1 MLYWPLPLPLI
12 NPLTDW
18 NPWTHSSQTLS
29 TLSLS
34 SNSSTRPPTYTPTPS
49 LHSISL
55 SPSLHHPPPP
65 PPTLTPTPPSSPC
78 YCLLLLL
85 RCSPS
90 ANQSPTPLPS
100 AICPGLP
107 PLPTVGQYAPS
118 LILYSLIIPPPLP
131 WFSVASLTSTIW
143 PHPHGAG
150 GLGATD
156 IWADV
161 RGGVVCSGCKRRPA
175 IRSTAHKLLIH
186 MFRQ

>member
-1 MLYWPLPLPLI
+1 MLTYLNLTPPHSPPTPMLLLITPPPL
-12 NPLTDW
+12 
-18 NPWTHSSQTLS
+18 HSSIPIHCLQV
-29 TLSLS
+29 
-34 SNSSTRPPTYTPTPS
+34 
-49 LHSISL
+49 
-55 SPSLHHPPPP
+55 PPPP
-65 PPTLTPTPPSSPC
+65 PPPPPPSSPC

-90 ANQSPTPLPS
+90 ANQSPTPCPS

-143 PHPHGAG
+143 PHPHGAW

-175 IRSTAHKLLIH
+175 IRSTAHKLPIH